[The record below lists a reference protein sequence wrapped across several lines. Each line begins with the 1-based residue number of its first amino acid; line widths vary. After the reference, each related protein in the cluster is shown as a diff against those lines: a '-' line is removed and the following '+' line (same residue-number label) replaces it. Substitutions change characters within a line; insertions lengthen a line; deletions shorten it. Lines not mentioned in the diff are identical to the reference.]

1 MDFCGISDRGKVRQ
15 VNQDVCLTFYDSVRN
30 TALLVVCDGMGGAK
44 AGNIASSIAAETFMD
59 YMQSRLAEE
68 NTIIDI
74 AQHMKDAVTEAN
86 TAVYQKS
93 ISDPECSGMGT
104 TLVAATVISG
114 GAVIANV
121 GDSRAYHVTA
131 SKLSQV
137 TKDHSVVE
145 DMIDRGD
152 LTRSEAKS
160 HPNKNLITRAL
171 GTGNDIEPDLF
182 LLNLQSGEY
191 LLLCSDG
198 LSNVV
203 PEQTIHSE
211 ILRGPTMS
219 EVCDRLLKLSI
230 MHGAPD
236 NVTAAL
242 LKK

>member
-1 MDFCGISDRGKVRQ
+1 MDFCGISDKGKVRQ
-15 VNQDVCLTFYDSVRN
+15 GNQDVCLTFYDDIKK
-30 TALLVVCDGMGGAK
+30 TAILVVCDGMGGAK
-44 AGNIASSIAAETFMD
+44 AGNVASSVAADTFMD
-59 YMQSRLAEE
+59 YMQGRLSDD

-74 AQHMKDAVTEAN
+74 AQHMKDAVTAAN
-86 TAVYQKS
+86 SAVYQKS

-104 TLVAATVISG
+104 TLVAATVVNS

-121 GDSRAYHVTA
+121 GDSRAYHITTG
-131 SKLSQV
+131 KMTQI

-171 GTGNDIEPDLF
+171 GTANDIEPDLF
-182 LLNLQSGEY
+182 LLNLHSGEH

-203 PEQTIHSE
+203 PEQTILNE
-211 ILRGPTMS
+211 ILRGPTAS
-219 EVCDRLLKLSI
+219 EVCDRLLRLSI